1 MGNSL
6 LGRQAISHTGYVFC
20 FVQGCQ
26 PPLENRR
33 SHASFLLVSTLR
45 LGYTQAN
52 FVTAIRISNQ
62 LFGIIVAARPRQW
75 LKNLALFAPIVF
87 TGELF
92 AWGPFWRTSL
102 AALAFC
108 FISSANYLVNDL
120 LDAAE
125 DRKHPF
131 KKYRPIAR
139 RSLPEKFAI
148 TIAVILAG
156 AGLGI
161 GIILGKAFLLV
172 ALAFLILHLC
182 LYLVF
187 RRISVVDVLAIATG
201 YALRVAAGEAASGY
215 HISIWLVLS
224 VLSLSLLLAIGKRRA
239 EMTLIQT
246 HGDQFPRD
254 ERDFLYS
261 EKLLDAYVA
270 IFANATFLTY
280 AYFSFLVVPSPG
292 VGMLG
297 SPVPEWM
304 GRKWMMVTVPFV
316 LYGIMRYIQLIYTL
330 QEGTLEKIITKD
342 MPLLVAVAG
351 WMACVVV
358 VLYGVGG

>member
-1 MGNSL
+1 MTS
-6 LGRQAISHTGYVFC
+6 
-20 FVQGCQ
+20 
-26 PPLENRR
+26 
-33 SHASFLLVSTLR
+33 
-45 LGYTQAN
+45 
-52 FVTAIRISNQ
+52 IRTRDQ
-62 LFGIIVAARPRQW
+62 LFGIIVACRPRQW
-75 LKNLALFAPIVF
+75 LKNLALFAPVVF
-87 TGELF
+87 AGELF
-92 AWGPFWRTSL
+92 AWEAFWRTSV
-102 AALAFC
+102 AALVFC
-108 FISSANYLVNDL
+108 LISSSNYLVNDL

-139 RSLPEKFAI
+139 RTVPEKLAI
-148 TIAVILAG
+148 MLAVLLAG

-161 GIILGKAFLLV
+161 GIMLGKAFLLV
-172 ALAFLILHLC
+172 ALAFLVLHLC
-182 LYLVF
+182 LYFIF

-239 EMTLIQT
+239 ELTLIQT

-270 IFANATFLTY
+270 VFANATFLTY
-280 AYFSFLVVPSPG
+280 AYFSFLVVPQPG

-297 SPVPEWM
+297 SSVPEWLD
-304 GRKWMMVTVPFV
+304 RKWMMVTVPFV

-330 QEGTLEKIITKD
+330 REGTLEKVIMKD
-342 MPLLVAVAG
+342 TPLLAAVAG